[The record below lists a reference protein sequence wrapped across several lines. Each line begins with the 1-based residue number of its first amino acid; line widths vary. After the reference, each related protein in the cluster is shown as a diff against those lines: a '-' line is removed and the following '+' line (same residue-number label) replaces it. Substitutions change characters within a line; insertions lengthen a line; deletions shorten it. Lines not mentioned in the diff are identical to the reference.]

1 MNLNGG
7 NRVSMTELLTRL
19 FVKNHRDTENP
30 VVRAAYGKLAGLVGI
45 ICNLLLFAGKL
56 IAGLLSGSV
65 SITADAV
72 NNLSDA
78 SSSLVTLIGFK
89 LAERP
94 ADEEHPYGHA
104 RIEYLTGLAVAA
116 LILIIG
122 FQLGK
127 SSLEKIIT
135 PEKVDFSLITL
146 VILIASIL
154 VKLWMA
160 LFCRKLGKKIGSTT
174 LTATAADSRNDV
186 IATAAVLLG
195 CLIGHYFD
203 LHIDGYIGMLVALFI
218 LYSGVMI
225 AKDTISPLLGEP
237 ADPAL
242 VRQISDLILSHDKI
256 LGIHDL
262 MVHDYGP
269 GQCFASVHAEM
280 SVTDDPLVCHDIIDD
295 IERDVLREL
304 RVHLVIHY
312 DPIVTDDEELN
323 HMRALVT
330 EEIHKIDAALQL
342 HDFRMVRGPGHTNLI
357 FDLVIPFSMAN
368 QTASLKKQIDERVQ
382 FEDQKYYTV
391 ITFDVA
397 PQGQLSIEHNKS

>member
-1 MNLNGG
+1 MTNL
-7 NRVSMTELLTRL
+7 LLRL
-19 FVKNHRDTENP
+19 FVRDFQNTDDP
-30 VVRAAYGKLAGLVGI
+30 KVRGAYGKLAGVVGI
-45 ICNLLLFAGKL
+45 LCNILLCAGKL
-56 IAGLLSGSV
+56 TVGILSGSV
-65 SITADAV
+65 AVTADAV

-116 LILIIG
+116 LILVIG
-122 FQLGK
+122 VELGK
-127 SSLEKIIT
+127 SSVEKIIH
-135 PEKVDFSLITL
+135 PQSVAFSYVTVAVL
-146 VILIASIL
+146 VGSIL

-160 LFCRKLGKKIGSTT
+160 LFCNTLGKRIGSSA

-186 IATAAVLLG
+186 ISTAAVLIG
-195 CLIGHYFD
+195 CLVGHF
-203 LHIDGYIGMLVALFI
+203 LRLQIDGYIGLLVALFI
-218 LYSGVMI
+218 VWSGFGI
-225 AKDTISPLLGEP
+225 AKETISPLLGEQ

-242 VRQISDLILSHDKI
+242 VRSISDLVLRHEKI

-280 SVTDDPLVCHDIIDD
+280 DSREDPLICHDIIDD
-295 IERDVLREL
+295 IERDAMREL
-304 RVHLVIHY
+304 KVHLVIHY

-323 HMRALVT
+323 RMRELVSSEIEKISPAL
-330 EEIHKIDAALQL
+330 AM

-357 FDLVIPFSMAN
+357 FDLVIPFSMNDQKA
-368 QTASLKKQIDERVQ
+368 ALKRRIDERVQ
-382 FEDQKYYTV
+382 FEGKNYYTV
-391 ITFDVA
+391 ITFDEA
-397 PQGQLSIEHNKS
+397 AHNRM